1 MAQSHQPI
9 VRERHPSRRKNK
21 VDDRRNAGSRTRKKP
36 TFKLTSIPKTRLPFG
51 LSIMQVGMIISTI
64 IHLIFLSIHFEPEL
78 RKFKDRLP
86 VLEVMLVNTKT
97 NATPKNADTYAQANL
112 DRGGNTNKDKKM
124 KSALPAMTPNKNNTV
139 ISTNLTPQSSSKTE
153 ADALNKAR
161 LKHDSKDLKELEKK
175 AESLMIQIKSNLKV
189 SSKKSKK
196 DDKTDKLVDKKAAK
210 KLTEQDAINKAMLEM
225 SKLEALI
232 AKQQEEYQKRP
243 KRKFIGARAKEYR
256 YALYVDKWRQKVE
269 SIGNDNYPE
278 AAKKLNLH
286 GKLQM
291 TVSIKKDGTI
301 EKIELDRSSGH
312 RVLDA
317 AAQHIVELGA
327 PYQKFPENI
336 KNETDILSITRT
348 WSFTKEKGLKTQD
361 E

>member
-1 MAQSHQPI
+1 VQT
-9 VRERHPSRRKNK
+9 RR
-21 VDDRRNAGSRTRKKP
+21 RTSQFKP
-36 TFKLTSIPKTRLPFG
+36 TDIKKTRLPFN
-51 LSIMQVGMIISTI
+51 LSLMQLGIAISAI
-64 IHLIFLSIHFEPEL
+64 IHLVFLSIHFEPEL

-97 NATPKNADTYAQANL
+97 NAKPKHADTYAQANL
-112 DRGGNTNKDKKM
+112 DRGGNTNQDKKM
-124 KSALPAMTPNKNNTV
+124 KSALPATAPNKNNTV
-139 ISTNLTPQSSSKTE
+139 ISANLKAKSVSETDSNARNKETSKK
-153 ADALNKAR
+153 DIKH
-161 LKHDSKDLKELEKK
+161 LKKLEEK
-175 AESLMIQIKSNLKV
+175 AESLMIQMKSNFKV
-189 SSKKSKK
+189 DSKKVKKSDKTEKLIEKKASKK
-196 DDKTDKLVDKKAAK
+196 LAEK
-210 KLTEQDAINKAMLEM
+210 DAINKAMLEM

-256 YALYVDKWRQKVE
+256 YALYVDKWRQKIE
-269 SIGNDNYPE
+269 GIGNDNYPE

-327 PYQKFPENI
+327 PYQAFPDNI
-336 KNETDILSITRT
+336 RSETDILSITRT
-348 WSFTKEKGLKTQD
+348 WTFTKETGLKTQ
-361 E
+361 EE